1 MQDMGAVVGAVV
13 PPVRLVDQSR
23 TASLRIAQA
32 ASMHPI
38 VGGQGDGRRDRRDRR
53 DRLEIGAHAGSCAQ
67 PSLVPSAPRGR
78 HKLRRVREPA
88 HLENL
93 ASRGGGGRFNRRET
107 RSVPPDDR
115 VPRRVVMFAARALL
129 HRMRDLQ
136 PGTSALRVR
145 LCLHHS
151 LE

>member
-1 MQDMGAVVGAVV
+1 MRNMDAVVGAVA

-23 TASLRIAQA
+23 AASLRIAQA

-38 VGGQGDGRRDRRDRR
+38 VGGQGDGRRDRR

>member
-1 MQDMGAVVGAVV
+1 MQGMGAVVGTVV

-23 TASLRIAQA
+23 AASLRIAQA

-38 VGGQGDGRRDRRDRR
+38 VGGQGDGRRDRR